1 MGKELIIDQDP
12 KSPIAEIFRTL
23 RTNLQFMT
31 SNQGLR
37 TLLVTSSVPGEGKS
51 WVSANLAVAFAGEGK
66 KVALIDSDMRKGRIH
81 GIFEIEKTPGLSNYL
96 SGVSELEDKENI
108 FSYFKETT
116 TKGLYVMPAGDVPP
130 NPSELLVC
138 EKMQELIDKLKNTF
152 DMVIFDGTPVLLVTD
167 SIILAKEL
175 DSTLIVTA
183 YKSTKMGDV
192 EKIKK
197 MIENVGGKI
206 AGVVINKIPV
216 VAKKYESTY
225 YYGNNEEDKTQ
236 KKPNNVG
243 AGPVSAQ
250 HQPEEKAESE
260 TEKKQEENINIEEEI
275 LKEIEAFNSDSNEVK
290 KDVNSEEN
298 NKELPKEKN
307 EKNINKIYQKK
318 SKRKKRRHD

>member
-31 SNQGLR
+31 SNQGLK

-66 KVALIDSDMRKGRIH
+66 KVALIDSDMRKGRLH
-81 GIFEIEKTPGLSNYL
+81 TIFEIDKKPGLSNYL
-96 SGVSELEDKENI
+96 SGVSEIENKDDI
-108 FSYFKETT
+108 FSYFNKTSID
-116 TKGLYVMPAGDVPP
+116 GLYVMPAGDVPP
-130 NPSELLVC
+130 NPSELLAC
-138 EKMQELIDKLKNTF
+138 DKMQELINKLKYTF

-167 SIILAKEL
+167 SVVLSRQL
-175 DSTLIVTA
+175 DAALIVTS

-216 VAKKYESTY
+216 SAKKYESTY
-225 YYGNNEEDKTQ
+225 YYGNHQ
-236 KKPNNVG
+236 K
-243 AGPVSAQ
+243 
-250 HQPEEKAESE
+250 EEKKEEIQSTIKE
-260 TEKKQEENINIEEEI
+260 VTEEIKDAKENDTKPKKENIEQEE
-275 LKEIEAFNSDSNEVK
+275 
-290 KDVNSEEN
+290 
-298 NKELPKEKN
+298 KEKESN
-307 EKNINKIYQKK
+307 
-318 SKRKKRRHD
+318 D

>member
-31 SNQGLR
+31 SNQGLK

-66 KVALIDSDMRKGRIH
+66 KIALIDSDMRKGRLH
-81 GIFEIEKTPGLSNYL
+81 TIFEIDKKPGLSNYL
-96 SGVSELEDKENI
+96 SGVSEVEDKEDL
-108 FSYFKETT
+108 FSYFKKTNVE
-116 TKGLYVMPAGDVPP
+116 GLYVMPAGDVPP

-138 EKMQELIDKLKNTF
+138 DKMQELVEKLKNTF

-167 SIILAKEL
+167 SVILSRQL
-175 DSTLIVTA
+175 DSSLIVTS

-216 VAKKYESTY
+216 AAKKYESTY
-225 YYGNNEEDKTQ
+225 YYGNHEESNKSD
-236 KKPNNVG
+236 NVD
-243 AGPVSAQ
+243 VDSI
-250 HQPEEKAESE
+250 SS
-260 TEKKQEENINIEEEI
+260 QEENTNIEDEI
-275 LKEIEAFNSDSNEVK
+275 LKEIEEFDQKEEK
-290 KDVNSEEN
+290 KEEEN
-298 NKELPKEKN
+298 
-307 EKNINKIYQKK
+307 
-318 SKRKKRRHD
+318 D

>member
-31 SNQGLR
+31 SNQGLK

-66 KVALIDSDMRKGRIH
+66 KVALIDSDMRKGRLH
-81 GIFEIEKTPGLSNYL
+81 TIFEMNRKPGLSNYL
-96 SGVSELEDKENI
+96 SGVSEIENKDDI
-108 FSYFKETT
+108 FSYFNKTNID
-116 TKGLYVMPAGDVPP
+116 GLYVMPAGDVPP
-130 NPSELLVC
+130 NPSELLAC
-138 EKMQELIDKLKNTF
+138 DKMQELINKLKYTF

-167 SIILAKEL
+167 SVVLSRQL
-175 DSTLIVTA
+175 DAALIVTS

-216 VAKKYESTY
+216 SAKKYESTY
-225 YYGNNEEDKTQ
+225 YYGNHQ
-236 KKPNNVG
+236 K
-243 AGPVSAQ
+243 
-250 HQPEEKAESE
+250 EEKKEEIQSTIKE
-260 TEKKQEENINIEEEI
+260 VTEEIKDAKENDTKPKKENIEQEE
-275 LKEIEAFNSDSNEVK
+275 
-290 KDVNSEEN
+290 
-298 NKELPKEKN
+298 KEKESN
-307 EKNINKIYQKK
+307 
-318 SKRKKRRHD
+318 D